1 MSDDCAC
8 VAKVQF
14 VCTGVQLTRT
24 TGHEFALDALPQAPY
39 SITAEALNS
48 RSDLGL
54 NVPLKKTPKN
64 KNPKP
69 PKGAG
74 GRETPQNKQK
84 TKKKT
89 PKSLLLITDL
99 TMDTVYFY

>member
-14 VCTGVQLTRT
+14 VCIGVQLTRT
-24 TGHEFALDALPQAPY
+24 TGHDFALNALPQAPY

-48 RSDLGL
+48 WPDLGL
-54 NVPLKKTPKN
+54 NVPLKK
-64 KNPKP
+64 NPKARGGGNP
-69 PKGAG
+69 PK
-74 GRETPQNKQK
+74 TNKK
-84 TKKKT
+84 LTKKLTKNEKN